1 MEQFKRYNMNAE
13 EDKIKSLEILVNAT
27 RGKVDY
33 LLNADNGL
41 DAKAG
46 VMIALELGISTFYI
60 QSISHIQY
68 GISFTPIVILGFS
81 VYLLWKVLNIK
92 VYNTGVV
99 DFYNDPKD
107 YRLMKSNILLE
118 QLLSDYQEAY
128 DKNSRNLESKN
139 KDYKRALKLFL
150 VGFILLTILILIYGK

>member
-27 RGKVDY
+27 RDKVDY

-60 QSISHIQY
+60 QSINHIYY

-81 VYLLWKVLNIK
+81 IYLLWKVLNIK
-92 VYNTGVV
+92 TYNTGVV

-107 YRLMKSNILLE
+107 YLLMKSDVLLE

-150 VGFILLTILILIYGK
+150 VGFILLTVLILIYGK